1 MAPSIPPAS
10 TIDRLH
16 ARTARP
22 RGRRFSAPGRSQA
35 GAAAVPAPR
44 PPLLLSP
51 HARAASPVPDWLRS
65 AHEELGPPP
74 PRIGRHRAPVAGGFE
89 SPLPVPLPPSRP
101 APEAGRQRYKRR
113 RGRDGHRAALEALA
127 FGVPFAAMATA
138 AHLLG
143 LLG

>member
-1 MAPSIPPAS
+1 MAPSIPPVS

-22 RGRRFSAPGRSQA
+22 RGRRFSAPGGPRT
-35 GAAAVPAPR
+35 GTAAVPAPR

-51 HARAASPVPDWLRS
+51 HARAAPPVPDWLRS

-74 PRIGRHRAPVAGGFE
+74 PRIGRHRAPVAGGFD
-89 SPLPVPLPPSRP
+89 SPLPVPPPPSRP
-101 APEAGRQRYKRR
+101 APEAGRRR
-113 RGRDGHRAALEALA
+113 RRRDGHRAALEALA